1 MKRFWL
7 IVFIVSIGALTSGCI
22 SGSLF
27 KPTVTP
33 TPTDTSTPTTT
44 PSPTSTPTA
53 TRTPTPTRKP
63 TATRTATPT
72 ATATLRP
79 RPKATNT
86 PDLTTTPATPVT
98 PTVAT
103 PGGVT
108 PTVATLEPDWAPT
121 APSVWQLGYQPIS
134 ASSTSACP
142 EHLIHDFYGLVGVDP
157 AQGGLSWHRS
167 TDGMS
172 YFLGR
177 VSPNNYWGSGSSSL
191 PDMTLKISVG
201 FSSPTTLLVTY
212 TLVPNA
218 TPDCQ
223 HVYTYEGTKSW

>member
-7 IVFIVSIGALTSGCI
+7 IAIVLSISALTSGCV

-27 KPTVTP
+27 MPTETP

-53 TRTPTPTRKP
+53 TRTPTV
-63 TATRTATPT
+63 TRTPTMTRTPT
-72 ATATLRP
+72 ATVTNTPRP
-79 RPKATNT
+79 RPTST
-86 PDLTTTPATPVT
+86 PDLTTTPATPVST
-98 PTVAT
+98 PE
-103 PGGVT
+103 GVT
-108 PTVATLEPDWAPT
+108 PTAATQEPDWAP
-121 APSVWQLGYQPIS
+121 AANSVWQLGYEPIS

-142 EHLIHDFYGLVGVDP
+142 EHLTVDFYGLVGVNP
-157 AQGGLSWHRS
+157 AQGGLSWLRQDN
-167 TDGMS
+167 TT

-177 VSPNNYWGSGSSSL
+177 VSPNNYWGSGTSSL
-191 PDMTLKISVG
+191 PDMTLRVSVS
-201 FSSPTTLLVTY
+201 FTSPTTLIVIY

-223 HVYTYEGTKSW
+223 HIYQYEGVKSW